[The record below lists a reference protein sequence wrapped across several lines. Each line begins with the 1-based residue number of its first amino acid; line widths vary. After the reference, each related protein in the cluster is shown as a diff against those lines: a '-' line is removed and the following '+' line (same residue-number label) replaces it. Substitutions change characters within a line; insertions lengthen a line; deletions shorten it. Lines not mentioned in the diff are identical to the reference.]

1 MKKLSM
7 LFAAL
12 LLVGG
17 ATFTSC
23 GDDNPTPGPSTS
35 LQLTDESG
43 TEITTVEI
51 PATGGSAKVYVK
63 TDGSWDASLP
73 STQDW
78 CDAQKGATRITVSA
92 ESNNTGEDRSTTLTV
107 TAGDLTKTVTVTQP
121 SGGEPLYMASY
132 DSYLGKWTLT
142 AGTLGSD
149 QASTFTIEIAA
160 GADYEIPT
168 QDGGTVTLKGYDI
181 KGWGTNP
188 QLIDENPAYGVFMP
202 SEEDQTVGY
211 LYMLGVEYG
220 TLTID
225 VPQEDGSM
233 KAETS
238 EFYFSPYCV
247 NIKDTSKATVFTGET
262 IMFIM
267 GFFSD
272 QARIG
277 FGTNM
282 LESTDNQQWGVVAAG
297 YVYRIDDK
305 MVAQADEMIAPME
318 MSKASGTSMAS
329 VSVMSQFSNGAKYAT
344 TAKSSFKSAYKS
356 FNLAK

>member
-12 LLVGG
+12 LMAGG

-23 GDDNPTPGPSTS
+23 GEDNPTPGPTSS
-35 LQLTDESG
+35 LQLTNESG
-43 TEITTVEI
+43 TEISSVEI
-51 PATGGSAKVYVK
+51 PATGGSVRVYVK
-63 TDGSWDASLP
+63 TDGTWTASLP
-73 STQDW
+73 ETQDW
-78 CDAQKGATRITVSA
+78 CELQKGSTRVTLSA
-92 ESNNTGEDRSTTLTV
+92 ESNNTGEDLTTTLTV

-188 QLIDENPAYGVFMP
+188 QLIDKNPAYGVFMP

-247 NIKDTSKATVFTGET
+247 NIKDTSKATVFTGEP

-277 FGTNM
+277 FGANM
-282 LESTDNQQWGVVAAG
+282 LESNDNQQWGVVAAG
-297 YVYRIDDK
+297 YIYRIDDQ
-305 MVAQADEMIAPME
+305 MVGLADEMIAPME